1 MRRLLG
7 DLLGRQRQG
16 SRFCADIANSFDR
29 MHSSEVGDG
38 LVTRTDIDHR
48 GRPVAT
54 VSIEGHTDV
63 GNGKNRRISRPDLI
77 GIGLSQ

>member
-1 MRRLLG
+1 
-7 DLLGRQRQG
+7 
-16 SRFCADIANSFDR
+16 

-38 LVTRTDIDHR
+38 LATRTDIDHR